1 MKVFSTLDSKDY
13 TVEDIYASAPMSWE
27 LQSGSSGI
35 NITSPDDLVGAVTI
49 DRATNDTVD
58 FYGSDFPKINQD
70 SGVYE
75 YILYSSIKHLF
86 YNNGNFYSGSVL
98 VTSSLAG
105 LSNDSYVLSIGQNFY
120 GERIKPGSFELSTEI
135 ANTYIR
141 DDSKGN
147 LYHVSASVNVY
158 LGNIFYKKGIAVIKH
173 NTGSVNTSISSIGL
187 QIVSGTNVYVDYSS
201 DVLLNRHQVNVKLRP
216 MDFNF
221 SPFNPSILSTYTDT
235 TGSVTQSFNQMNIK
249 PSSGSSTW
257 NLYNLMR
264 AGVIK
269 PYVTTIGLYNDKY
282 ELLAVAK
289 TSEPI
294 QRTFDVNQTFI
305 VRFDT

>member
-1 MKVFSTLDSKDY
+1 MKVFSTLDAKDY
-13 TVEDIYASAPMSWE
+13 TVDDIYASAPMSWE
-27 LQSGSSGI
+27 LRSGSNGI
-35 NITSPDDLVGAVTI
+35 NITSPDDLYGAITVG
-49 DRATNDTVD
+49 RATNDPVD
-58 FYGSDFPKINQD
+58 FYESNFPKINED

-86 YNNGNFYSGSVL
+86 YDRGNFYSGSVL

-105 LSNDSYVLSIGQNFY
+105 LPNNSYVFSIGQDFY
-120 GERIKPGSFELSTEI
+120 GERVKPGSFEVSTQI
-135 ANTYIR
+135 ADRVIR
-141 DDSKGN
+141 DDSRGN
-147 LYHVSASVNVY
+147 LYYTSASVNIYV
-158 LGNIFYKKGIAVIKH
+158 GNIFYNTGIAIIKH
-173 NTGSVNTSISSIGL
+173 NTGSVNTSITSRGL
-187 QIVSGTNVYVDYSS
+187 KIVSGTNLYVDYSS
-201 DVLLNRHQVNVKLRP
+201 DVRLHRHQVNVKLRP

-221 SPFNPSILSTYTDT
+221 SPFNPSILSTYTAT
-235 TGSVTQSFNQMNIK
+235 TGSVTQSFNNMNIK

-269 PYVTTIGLYNDKY
+269 PYITTIGLYNDKY

-294 QRTFDVNQTFI
+294 QRTFDVNQIFI